1 MQPLWDILYHPFN
14 LVHFDLP
21 QESCQQVQSS
31 THGKQKYESIKKK
44 SCLYKDLAYWVLLSE
59 ALTFCLS

>member
-21 QESCQQVQSS
+21 QESCQQVQSN
-31 THGKQKYESIKKK
+31 THGKPKYESIKKK
-44 SCLYKDLAYWVLLSE
+44 SCLYKDLAY
-59 ALTFCLS
+59 